1 MKKNQ
6 RLFALLGLTLVL
18 VSIPMWQSVYAQ
30 SPQVLDL
37 GSLSANPLTVVLI
50 GGFAGIG
57 GLVRILIPYG
67 RKAKDRLQLIE
78 AQQEQ
83 GKPRTLQPLVF
94 QWSYVQSWLLA
105 LPFGSIL
112 ALSFAIVSGLDF
124 TNWLAVIVNAFVWGL
139 TATWFTAEATT

>member
-1 MKKNQ
+1 MKKYQ

-18 VSIPMWQSVYAQ
+18 VSIPMWQAVYAQ

-37 GSLSANPLTVVLI
+37 GKLSANPIGVVLI
-50 GGFAGIG
+50 VGFAGIG

-83 GKPRTLQPLVF
+83 GKPTRLKPLEF
-94 QWSYVQSWLLA
+94 QWSYSLSWLLA

-112 ALSFAIVSGLDF
+112 ALSFAVVSGIDF
-124 TNWLAVIVNAFVWGL
+124 TNWLALMVNAFVWGL